1 MIPDN
6 STDGTRLVLLFDMRD
21 TEQLEALNYWR
32 AAFAAAT
39 DLEAVNENVFALS
52 IRPGVC
58 ACGRDA

>member
-6 STDGTRLVLLFDMRD
+6 STDNTRLVLLFDVRD
-21 TEQLEALNYWR
+21 PEQLEALHYWR

-39 DLEAVNENVFALS
+39 DLEAVDENIFVLH

-58 ACGRDA
+58 PCGGVA

>member
-6 STDGTRLVLLFDMRD
+6 PTDGTSLVLLFDVRD
-21 TEQLEALNYWR
+21 AEQREALHYWR

-39 DLEAVNENVFALS
+39 DLEAVDENVFALS

-58 ACGRDA
+58 ACGGGA